1 MVSANFQRIA
11 ANESKSEKKKNR
23 NEYLKSAGTAEIVTK
38 CKLQCLKYIYVFL
51 PEIQTQNHIHVPLP
65 FDDKQTISKSQMFR
79 FFLFLVFVSI
89 LF

>member
-11 ANESKSEKKKNR
+11 ANESKGEKKKKKNR
-23 NEYLKSAGTAEIVTK
+23 NEYLKSTGKAEIVTK
-38 CKLQCLKYIYVFL
+38 CKLKCLKYVYVFL

-79 FFLFLVFVSI
+79 FFLF
-89 LF
+89 